1 MDRFK
6 IPLVTR
12 DLQVEWSQATLVI
25 SYPKPREVIEWQRQ
39 EFEQAKQI
47 KETTNEGDCKQT

>member
-6 IPLVTR
+6 IPLVAR